1 MTDAPLEDCH
11 IRNADSEMRNAR
23 VKDRIPGPM
32 SGTRSS
38 GQTAHENTC
47 YAVLRSRKTR
57 TLFALRVRTSSEQPK
72 APAKLLSL
80 ESTPFLVSS
89 SDRKP
94 LRAKRV
100 HHRSAGRQ
108 GADKDSA
115 SAHCA
120 QCLEVA
126 AQYAVSAM
134 ASLPTF
140 CQNVLNVSKNVANR

>member
-1 MTDAPLEDCH
+1 MRPASHCRSHRRTDAPLEDCH

-23 VKDRIPGPM
+23 VKDQIPGPM
-32 SGTRSS
+32 FGTRSS

-57 TLFALRVRTSSEQPK
+57 TLLALRVRTSSEQPK
-72 APAKLLSL
+72 APAKLISL

-94 LRAKRV
+94 LWAKRV

-108 GADKDSA
+108 GADKEGGA
-115 SAHCA
+115 LIRTVQVHI
-120 QCLEVA
+120 V
-126 AQYAVSAM
+126 
-134 ASLPTF
+134 
-140 CQNVLNVSKNVANR
+140 QNLWK